1 MSKHSK
7 RYVNTMKEAPK
18 SAVSIAEAIKFIK
31 AHPGSKKFDETL
43 DVCMRL
49 GADIT
54 KTDTPVRG
62 VVKLPA
68 GSGKDVK
75 VVVFA
80 GGDHA
85 EQAKAAGADFVGL
98 DDLIEKVMGGWTD
111 FDVAIATTEAMK
123 SVRKCARVL
132 GPRGLMPNPKTG
144 TVTDDPAVAVKDA
157 KAGKVDFRMDK
168 TGNVSVVAGK
178 RSFDADKLVQN
189 IKAVISAVNAAKPA
203 TVKGVFVKGVS
214 ISSTMG
220 VGVPVIAA
228 ADAE

>member
-1 MSKHSK
+1 MSKPSK
-7 RYVNTMKEAPK
+7 KYRASLKAAPK
-18 SAVSIAEAIKFIK
+18 SIVSIEEALKFIK
-31 AHPGSKKFDETL
+31 AHPGAKFDET
-43 DVCMRL
+43 VEVAMHL
-49 GADIT
+49 GADT
-54 KTDTPVRG
+54 KKTDTPVRG

-85 EQAKAAGADFVGL
+85 EEARAAGADFVGL
-98 DDLIEKVMGGWTD
+98 DDMVEKVMGGWTD

-144 TVTDDPAVAVKDA
+144 TVTDDPATAVKES

-168 TGNVSVVAGK
+168 TGNCCVVAGK
-178 RSFDADKLVQN
+178 LSFEVDKLVSN
-189 IKAVISAVNAAKPA
+189 VKAVIEAVQGARPA
-203 TVKGVFVKGVS
+203 TVKGEFIRS
-214 ISSTMG
+214 LTISSTMG
-220 VGVPVIAA
+220 VGVRCAVV
-228 ADAE
+228 AE

>member
-1 MSKHSK
+1 MK
-7 RYVNTMKEAPK
+7 RGKKYVESRKLIDNAALYDVT
-18 SAVSIAEAIKFIK
+18 EAIDLCTKTGK
-31 AHPGSKKFDETL
+31 AKFDETV
-43 DVCMRL
+43 DVYFHL
-49 GADIT
+49 GSELT
-54 KTDTPVRG
+54 KGDTAVRG
-62 VVKLPA
+62 VVKLPN
-68 GSGKDVK
+68 GSGKNVK
-75 VVVFA
+75 VAVFA
-80 GGDHA
+80 GGEQA
-85 EQAKAAGADFVGL
+85 ESAKAAGADFVGMA
-98 DDLIEKVMGGWTD
+98 DLIEKVTKDGWCD
-111 FDVAIATTEAMK
+111 FDVAIATVEAMK
-123 SVRKCARVL
+123 EVRKCARVL

-144 TVTDDPAVAVKDA
+144 TVTDDVATAVKEA
-157 KAGKVDFRMDK
+157 KGGKVDFRMDK